1 MLNIL
6 KNVTSLTKKKPFFT
20 FVVVCLLILM
30 CLNSNCFQIIE
41 GKRLRFKK
49 KLQNPI
55 EINKRDIK
63 INKNTIKSNKNA
75 IKSNENAIEKNKQK
89 IITLFSKLYNTDNND
104 SIGKT
109 VGKQNIGLQIDKK

>member
-55 EINKRDIK
+55 EINIRDIKSIKRDIK
-63 INKNTIKSNKNA
+63 NIKRDVD
-75 IKSNENAIEKNKQK
+75 
-89 IITLFSKLYNTDNND
+89 TLFSRL
-104 SIGKT
+104 
-109 VGKQNIGLQIDKK
+109 